1 MAAERV
7 GGVREAEFAYPEG
20 TGTVTYDT
28 TVTSDSVIMTAV
40 ERATGFDLTVRDA
53 RTSGRWR

>member
-7 GGVREAEFAYPEG
+7 SGVRAAQFAYPEG

-28 TVTSDSVIMTAV
+28 TMTSGSVIMAAV
-40 ERATGFDLTVRDA
+40 ERATGFGVRLA
-53 RTSGRWR
+53 EAGTATGRR